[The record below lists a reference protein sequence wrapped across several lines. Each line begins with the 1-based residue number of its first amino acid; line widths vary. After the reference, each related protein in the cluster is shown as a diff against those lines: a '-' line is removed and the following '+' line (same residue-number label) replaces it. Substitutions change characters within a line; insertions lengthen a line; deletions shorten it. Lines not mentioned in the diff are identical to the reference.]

1 MFEPQC
7 IIVFMHVIESMVILV
22 RLNKGDN
29 LIMTLLINFEIII
42 ICMFNY
48 YSYLYKYLDF

>member
-7 IIVFMHVIESMVILV
+7 IIVFIHVIESMVILV
-22 RLNKGDN
+22 RLNKGNN